1 MSRTFDRRSFL
12 THSAATIG
20 GVAMAGTVVDGLLE
34 SVAGATVGIST
45 AKPKLGGTV
54 TVGLIS
60 DVPNYHIFN
69 GAQGK
74 WDASAF
80 CVGNALYDPLFTIG
94 INGSAWLPMLAL
106 SATPNANY
114 TSWTIP
120 LRQGVK
126 FHNGD
131 VFNAQTVVA
140 NYNASAA
147 DPTVGLAIQPI
158 IKSVVATGPYEVVYN
173 MVIPFSTYPS
183 NLAEQQI
190 AYMGHPTSFSP
201 TYSGDPIG
209 TGPFKFKSWQ
219 VGVESQWTKNTS
231 YWRHDGAGRRLPYL
245 NGINFKTIP
254 DNATRN
260 SALQSGDID
269 MILQQDGPSIAALEK
284 MKGISVRT
292 DLADARD
299 PSVNSLICNTTGTLN
314 QYFLW
319 AGEFASTFGVLGVYD
334 FLKADLYYSNQTASG
349 TSQNS
354 ALALT
359 QQWLGGTANG
369 GPGLSSSQVSTI
381 MTYLESGKSSAAS
394 PAPASVQNAN
404 FNTGVAS
411 GAINPSTLN
420 WDPTLTNPLSD
431 VTIRQACAMA
441 INRATYF
448 KVIDSSVG
456 AVADGVYR
464 KASKY
469 YSNPGYPS
477 YDPATAKSLVDAYK
491 KANNVSSVG
500 FVIDIVSGNA
510 SAQKQFAFFQQQ
522 LGAIGITVTPR
533 PLVQSTLINNVIYG
547 TYDCATWNQFGGTD
561 PALNYVWFLSLPA
574 NTSVLAG
581 GLSMPALPANTFI
594 AGAVNFAH
602 LGVPA
607 VEGAMLA
614 ALAAPA
620 GSAAHTSNW
629 ASINSVFAKEIPY
642 LWLDITVTAWAAAK
656 NVQNWAVSTAADGVT
671 RTLTFDGG
679 SSRWDQ
685 IWLS

>member
-1 MSRTFDRRSFL
+1 MSSTFDRRSFL

-34 SVAGATVGIST
+34 SVAGATVGVST

-69 GAQGK
+69 GSQGK
-74 WDASAF
+74 MDASGF
-80 CVGNALYDPLFTIG
+80 CVANAVFDPLFVIG
-94 INGSAWLPMLAL
+94 ANGTAWLPMLAL

-114 TSWTIP
+114 TAWTIP
-120 LRQGVK
+120 LRQGIK

-131 VFNAQTVVA
+131 TFNAQTVVS
-140 NYNASAA
+140 NYNAAAA

-173 MVIPFSTYPS
+173 MVIPFSTYPT

-190 AYMGHPTSFSP
+190 AYMAHPSSFSP
-201 TYSGDPIG
+201 TYQGNPIG
-209 TGPFKFKSWQ
+209 TGPFQFKSWQ
-219 VGVESQWTKNTS
+219 VGVESQWEKNPN

-245 NGINFKTIP
+245 DGINFKTIP

-284 MKGISVRT
+284 LKNFNVRT

-299 PSVNSLICNTTGTLN
+299 PSVNSLICNTSGTLN
-314 QYFLW
+314 QFFLW
-319 AGEFASTFGVLGVYD
+319 AGEFAATFGVLGVYD
-334 FLKADLYYSNQTASG
+334 YLKADGYYAAQVASG

-369 GPGLSSSQVSTI
+369 GPGLSSSQVSSI
-381 MTYLESGKSSAAS
+381 MTYLESGKSSAAN
-394 PAPASVQNAN
+394 PAPASTQLAN
-404 FNTGVAS
+404 YNTGVAS
-411 GAINPSTLN
+411 GAVNPSSLS
-420 WDPTLTNPLSD
+420 WDPSLTNPLSD
-431 VTIRQACAMA
+431 VNIRLACAMA
-441 INRATYF
+441 INRETYF
-448 KVIDSSVG
+448 KVIDGAVG
-456 AVADGVYR
+456 AVADGIYR
-464 KASKY
+464 KSSAFYK
-469 YSNPGYPS
+469 NPGYPS
-477 YDPATAKSLVDAYK
+477 YNPSGAQALVEAYK
-491 KANNVSSVG
+491 KANNVSEVS

-510 SAQKQFAFFQQQ
+510 SAQKQYAFFAQQ
-522 LGAIGITVTPR
+522 LGAVGITVTPR

-547 TYDCATWNQFGGTD
+547 TYDCATWNQFGGVD
-561 PALNYVWFLSLPA
+561 PSLNYVWFLSLPA
-574 NTSVLAG
+574 GTSALSG
-581 GLSMPALPANTFI
+581 GLSMPNLPSGTFI
-594 AGAVNFAH
+594 PGAVNFAH

-607 VEGAMLA
+607 IEGAMLA
-614 ALAAPA
+614 AMASRP
-620 GSAAHTSNW
+620 GSSSFVDNW
-629 ASINSVFAKEIPY
+629 ASVNSVFAKEIPY
-642 LWLDITVTAWAAAK
+642 LFLDITVTAWAAAK
-656 NVQNWAVSTAADGVT
+656 KVQNWAVSTAADGVT

-685 IWLS
+685 IWVS